1 MSTRDHSHPEWV
13 KSSYSSGQGGQCVE
27 WAPSRATHGAIPI
40 RDSKRPQGPS
50 LTFSS
55 PSWRSFITE
64 INAGG

>member
-1 MSTRDHSHPEWV
+1 MSTQDLSRPEWV

-27 WAPSRATHGAIPI
+27 WAPARAAYGSIPI

-50 LTFSS
+50 LAFSS
-55 PSWRSFITE
+55 ASWHSFVTE